1 MPRAAEIVTQAK
13 PERGSAHAMLKT
25 EPAAQPAA
33 TALTRRS
40 LFTLAG
46 AGAAMAAAPAAATG
60 FGTGFTHCVASG
72 EPAATSVL
80 LWTRYVASAETA
92 LTWQV
97 SETESFTKP
106 VAEGSVTTSPSRD
119 WCAKGVATGLSPDRW
134 YFYRFLAPDGTA
146 SPVGRTR
153 TLPEGPSAKFR
164 MAVFSCSNF
173 GFGWFNAYGHA
184 VDANDCDLAVH
195 LGDYIY
201 EYAKGNYPSAGQTV
215 EGRVLAPESEIVA
228 LTDYRLRY
236 ATYRADPDLQRLH
249 QVLPMITVWDD
260 HESANDS
267 WKDGAENHQEGAEG
281 TWAARKAA
289 AKQAYREWL
298 PVADTAYSTYQV
310 GSLAT
315 LFRIDTR
322 LEGRDQQFR
331 LEQVMEGAKDPE
343 ALTAALAKFRDG
355 AWAAQDRQLLGAA
368 QETWLAGALAASTR
382 AGTQWQ
388 VLLQQVL
395 MGNLRTPRDMM
406 RQAGA
411 GLPDFVRTRLEAAA
425 RASQAGLP
433 SNMDAWDGYPAARA
447 RVFKAALEAN
457 ANLVVLAGDTH
468 NAWAFDLSHEGTPV
482 GVELG
487 GNSVSSPGFET
498 YLTFVKPDTLAAAL
512 VAENEQLKWADTSQ
526 RGYMMVELTPARAT
540 TEYRFTGGVK
550 QRSTR
555 LAGTKR
561 ITSDK
566 GSAKLTV

>member
-1 MPRAAEIVTQAK
+1 MI
-13 PERGSAHAMLKT
+13 KT

-46 AGAAMAAAPAAATG
+46 VGAAMASAPAAATG

-80 LWTRYVASAETA
+80 LWTRYVASAEA
-92 LTWQV
+92 RLTWQV
-97 SETESFTKP
+97 SDTENFTKP
-106 VAEGSVTTSPSRD
+106 VAEGNVTASASRD
-119 WCAKGVATGLSPDRW
+119 WCAKGIATGLQPDRW

-146 SPVGRTR
+146 SPTGRTR

-184 VDANDCDLAVH
+184 VEANDCDLAVH
-195 LGDYIY
+195 LGDYLY
-201 EYAKGNYPSAGQTV
+201 EYAKGSYPSAEQTNPD
-215 EGRVLAPESEIVA
+215 RILAPDNEIVA

-249 QVLPMITVWDD
+249 QVLPMIAVWDD

-267 WKDGAENHQEGAEG
+267 YADGAENHQEGAEG

-298 PVADTAYSTYQV
+298 PVADTAYSAYQV
-310 GSLAT
+310 GDLAT

-322 LEGRDQQFR
+322 LEGRDKQFR
-331 LEQVMEGAKDPE
+331 LEQVMEGAKEPQ
-343 ALTAALAKFRDG
+343 ALMAALAKFREG
-355 AWAAQDRQLLGAA
+355 AWADPDRQLLGEA
-368 QETWLAGALAASTR
+368 QEAWLAEALAASTR
-382 AGTQWQ
+382 EGTQWQ

-395 MGNLRTPRDMM
+395 MGNLTTPRDLM
-406 RQAGA
+406 RQAGD
-411 GLPDFVRTRLEAAA
+411 GVPDYVRKRLEASAA
-425 RASQAGLP
+425 ASAAGLP

-468 NAWAFDLSHEGTPV
+468 NAWAFDLAHEGTAV

-512 VAENEQLKWADTSQ
+512 VAGNAQLKWADTAQ

-540 TEYRFTGGVK
+540 TEYRFVAGVR
-550 QRSTR
+550 QRSTQ

-561 ITSDK
+561 ITTER

>member
-1 MPRAAEIVTQAK
+1 MI
-13 PERGSAHAMLKT
+13 KT

-46 AGAAMAAAPAAATG
+46 AGAALAAAPAAASG
-60 FGTGFTHCVASG
+60 FGTGFTHSVASG

-80 LWTRYVASAETA
+80 LWTRYVADAETA

-97 SETESFTKP
+97 SETESFARP
-106 VAEGSVTTSPSRD
+106 VAEGSVKASPARD

-134 YFYRFLAPDGTA
+134 YFYRFLAPDGAA

-184 VDANDCDLAVH
+184 VEVNDCDLAVH

-201 EYAKGNYPSAGQTV
+201 EYAAGNYPDKNKAV
-215 EGRVLAPESEIVA
+215 AERVLAPATEIVA

-267 WKDGAENHQEGAEG
+267 WENGAENHQEGAEG

-310 GSLAT
+310 GQLAT

-322 LEGRDQQFR
+322 LEGRDEQLD
-331 LEQVMEGAKDPE
+331 LEKIMAGAKDPQALMA
-343 ALTAALAKFRDG
+343 ALTKFKDG
-355 AWAAQDRQLLGAA
+355 EWAAADRQLLGEA
-368 QETWLAGALAASTR
+368 QEAWLGKALAASVKD
-382 AGTQWQ
+382 GTQWQ

-395 MGNLRTPRDMM
+395 MGNLRTPKDF
-406 RQAGA
+406 AEGIGA
-411 GLPDFVRTRLEAAA
+411 GLPDFVKQRLAAA
-425 RASQAGLP
+425 AAASQAGLP

-447 RVFKAALEAN
+447 RVFKAALEAD

-468 NAWAFDLSHEGTPV
+468 NAWAFDLAHEGTPV
-482 GVELG
+482 GVEFG
-487 GNSVSSPGFET
+487 GNSVSSPGFES

-512 VAENEQLKWADTSQ
+512 VAENEQLKWADTAQ

-540 TEYRFTGGVK
+540 TEYRFVAGIK
-550 QRSTR
+550 QRSTQ
-555 LAGTKR
+555 LARTKR
-561 ITSDK
+561 ITTDK
-566 GSAKLTV
+566 GSAKLAV

>member
-1 MPRAAEIVTQAK
+1 MI
-13 PERGSAHAMLKT
+13 KT
-25 EPAAQPAA
+25 EPAGQPAA

-46 AGAAMAAAPAAATG
+46 AGAALAAAPAAAQG
-60 FGTGFTHCVASG
+60 FGRGFTHNVASG
-72 EPAATSVL
+72 EPGPTSVL
-80 LWTRYVASAETA
+80 LWTRYVADAQTA

-97 SETESFTKP
+97 SESESFARP
-106 VAEGSVTTSPSRD
+106 VAEGSVPASPARD
-119 WCAKGVATGLSPDRW
+119 WCAKGVATGLQPDRW

-146 SPVGRTR
+146 SPTGRTR

-184 VDANDCDLAVH
+184 VEANDVDLAVH

-201 EYAKGNYPSAGQTV
+201 EYGKGTYPTAAQAHPDRT
-215 EGRVLAPESEIVA
+215 LAPLTEIVA
-228 LTDYRLRY
+228 LADYRLRY

-267 WKDGAENHQEGAEG
+267 WKDGAQNHQPEAEG
-281 TWAARKAA
+281 DWAVRKAA

-310 GSLAT
+310 GDLAT

-331 LEQVMEGAKDPE
+331 LEDVMAGAKDPE
-343 ALTAALAKFRDG
+343 ALMAALAKFRDG
-355 AWAAQDRQLLGAA
+355 AWADSERQLLGVA
-368 QETWLAGALAASTR
+368 QEAWLGEALAASTR
-382 AGTQWQ
+382 AGTHWQ

-395 MGNLRTPRDMM
+395 MGNLRTPKGLARA
-406 RQAGA
+406 AGN
-411 GLPDFVRTRLEAAA
+411 GLPDFVRTRLESAAA
-425 RASQAGLP
+425 ASEAGLP
-433 SNMDAWDGYPAARA
+433 SNMDAWDGYPAARK
-447 RVFKAALEAN
+447 RVFDAALKAD

-468 NAWAFDLSHEGTPV
+468 NAWAFDLTQDGSPV
-482 GVELG
+482 GVEFG
-487 GNSVSSPGFET
+487 GSSVSSPGFES
-498 YLTFVKPDTLAAAL
+498 YLTFVKPDTLAQSL
-512 VAENEQLKWADTSQ
+512 VAENPQLKWADTSQ
-526 RGYMMVELTPARAT
+526 RGYMAVELTPARVT
-540 TEYRFTGGVK
+540 TEYRFMAGVK
-550 QRSTR
+550 QRSTQ

-561 ITSDK
+561 ITTDK
-566 GSAKLTV
+566 GSGKLAV

>member
-1 MPRAAEIVTQAK
+1 MI
-13 PERGSAHAMLKT
+13 KT

-46 AGAAMAAAPAAATG
+46 AGAAMASAPAAATG

-80 LWTRYVASAETA
+80 LWTRYVAGAETR

-97 SETESFTKP
+97 SETENFTRP
-106 VAEGSVTTSPSRD
+106 VAEGAVTASPQRD
-119 WCAKGVATGLSPDRW
+119 WCAKGVATGLSPDKW

-153 TLPEGPSAKFR
+153 TLPEGPSAQFR

-184 VDANDCDLAVH
+184 VEANDCDLAVH

-201 EYAKGNYPSAGQTV
+201 EYAAGNYPDKGKIV
-215 EGRVLAPESEIVA
+215 EGRVLAPTTEIVA

-267 WKDGAENHQEGAEG
+267 WENGAENHQEGPEG
-281 TWAARKAA
+281 TWAVRKAA

-322 LEGRDQQFR
+322 LEGRDEQLD
-331 LEQVMEGAKDPE
+331 LEKIMAGAKDPQ
-343 ALTAALAKFRDG
+343 ALMAALEKFRDG
-355 AWAAQDRQLLGAA
+355 EWAAKDRQLLGET
-368 QETWLAGALAASTR
+368 QEAWLGAALAASTK

-395 MGNLRTPRDMM
+395 MGQLRTPKDF
-406 RQAGA
+406 AEGIGA
-411 GLPDFVRTRLEAAA
+411 GLPDFVKQRLAAA
-425 RASQAGLP
+425 AAASQAGLP

-468 NAWAFDLSHEGTPV
+468 NAWAFDLAHEGTPV

-487 GNSVSSPGFET
+487 GNSVSSPGFES
-498 YLTFVKPDTLAAAL
+498 YLTFVKPDVLAAAL
-512 VAENEQLKWADTSQ
+512 VAENEQLKWADTAQ

-540 TEYRFTGGVK
+540 TEYRFVAGIK
-550 QRSTR
+550 QRSTK
-555 LAGTKR
+555 LAGTRR
-561 ITSDK
+561 ITTDK
-566 GSAKLTV
+566 GSAKLAV